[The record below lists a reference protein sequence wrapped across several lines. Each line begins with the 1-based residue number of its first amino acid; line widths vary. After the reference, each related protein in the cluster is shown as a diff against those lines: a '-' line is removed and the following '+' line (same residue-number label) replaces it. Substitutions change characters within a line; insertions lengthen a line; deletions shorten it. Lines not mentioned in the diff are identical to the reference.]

1 MNTVSTMNNP
11 CDMSDKVVMITGG
24 GQGIGRTLAEHILN
38 MGGRVSLLDINPE
51 TLDDVKKHFGSDGVL
66 IHCGDVSQQDFVHQS
81 VQKTVEYFGDLHGLI
96 NNAGIIRPSMA
107 DEMPLEQWKIVIDVN
122 LTGAFICL
130 QAVGNHLIGKA
141 KKGDTN
147 PGSIVNISSDA
158 GRRGTIGQ
166 INYGAAKSGVLGLTM
181 CSAREWGRY
190 NINVNSICYGM
201 VETTMTE
208 TIRHEKFRDKYLSQ
222 IPLGRFSTPEDVAPT
237 TCFLLSDSASYIT
250 GQHLSI
256 DGGFYISS

>member
-1 MNTVSTMNNP
+1 MQNP
-11 CDMSDKVVMITGG
+11 MMMTDRVIMVTGG
-24 GQGIGRTLAEHILN
+24 GQGIGRQLAEQLLSLEAQVALVDIDADVLAEAREAL
-38 MGGRVSLLDINPE
+38 GPDRVQ
-51 TLDDVKKHFGSDGVL
+51 TY
-66 IHCGDVSQQDFVHQS
+66 CGDVSDAEFVNS
-81 VQKTVEYFGDLHGLI
+81 TVENIVTDLGGIHGLI
-96 NNAGIIRPSMA
+96 NNAGIVRAAMA
-107 DEMPLEQWKIVIDVN
+107 SEMSLEQWQQVIGVN

-130 QAVGNHLIGKA
+130 QAVGKQLISKA
-141 KKGDTN
+141 KNGDPN

-190 NINVNSICYGM
+190 NINVNSVCYGM
-201 VETTMTE
+201 VETAMTE
-208 TIRHEKFRDKYLSQ
+208 TIRQEKFRDKYLSQ
-222 IPLGRFSTPEDVAPT
+222 IPLGRFSTTEDVAPA
-237 TCFLLSDSASYIT
+237 TCFLLCDAASYIT

>member
-1 MNTVSTMNNP
+1 MQNP
-11 CDMSDKVVMITGG
+11 MMMTDRVIMVTGG
-24 GQGIGRTLAEHILN
+24 GQGIGRQLAEQLLSLEAKVALVDIDADVLAEAREAL
-38 MGGRVSLLDINPE
+38 GPDRVQ
-51 TLDDVKKHFGSDGVL
+51 TY
-66 IHCGDVSQQDFVHQS
+66 CGDVSDAEFVNS
-81 VQKTVEYFGDLHGLI
+81 TVENIVDDLGDIHGLI
-96 NNAGIIRPSMA
+96 NNAGIVRAAMA
-107 DEMPLEQWKIVIDVN
+107 SEMSLAQWQQVIGVN

-130 QAVGNHLIGKA
+130 QAVGKQLISKA
-141 KKGDTN
+141 KNGDPN

-190 NINVNSICYGM
+190 NINVNSVCYGM
-201 VETTMTE
+201 VETAMTE
-208 TIRHEKFRDKYLSQ
+208 TIRQEKFRDKYLSQ
-222 IPLGRFSTPEDVAPT
+222 IPLGRFSTTEDVAPA
-237 TCFLLSDSASYIT
+237 TCFLLCDAASYIT

>member
-1 MNTVSTMNNP
+1 MSNP
-11 CDMSDKVVMITGG
+11 CLLTNKVIMITGG
-24 GQGIGRTLAEHILN
+24 AQGIGRALAEHILA
-38 MGGRVSLLDINPE
+38 MEGRVALLDISRDALEQTKSELNN
-51 TLDDVKKHFGSDGVL
+51 DKVSIF
-66 IHCGDVSQQDFVHQS
+66 CGDIAEQSFVSQ
-81 VQKTVEYFGDLHGLI
+81 TVSDIVKHYGDLYGLI
-96 NNAGIIRPSMA
+96 NNAGIVRASMA
-107 DEMPLEQWKIVIDVN
+107 DKMSLEQWNQVISVN

-130 QAVGNHLIGKA
+130 QTVGKYLIEKA
-141 KKGDTN
+141 NAGENK

-201 VETTMTE
+201 VETAMTE
-208 TIRHEKFRDKYLSQ
+208 TIRQEKFRDKYLSQ
-222 IPLGRFSTPEDVAPT
+222 IPLGRFSTTEDVAPA
-237 TCFLLSDSASYIT
+237 TCFLLSDAASYIT